1 MTALRWSRIL
11 RALGHQVRI
20 EPQYRGQQCD
30 LMIALHARRSHQSVR
45 CFRRRYPTRPL
56 VLALT
61 GTDLYRDLG
70 SSRSAQ
76 RSLKLA
82 NWLVTLQPLGI
93 RRLPK
98 SLRSKAMAIFQSAV
112 CPKTSPHPRTDRFQI
127 SVIGHL
133 RPVKDP
139 LRAAIAAKLLPASS
153 RIQIVHVGGALNTA
167 LANRAQRESRSG
179 RRYRWLGEVSHSKA
193 LRILAQS
200 RLLVLTSKLEGG
212 ANVIGEALACGVPV
226 LSSRIDGSV
235 GLLGPKYPGYFAVG
249 DSRELARLLWRAEHD
264 AKFLQRLRS
273 QCQQRA
279 RYIRP
284 ERERRA
290 WERLLR
296 RATRDH
302 VPAGRARSVSNRW
315 RGK

>member
-1 MTALRWSRIL
+1 VTALRWSRIL
-11 RALGHQVRI
+11 RALGHRVRI

-30 LMIALHARRSHQSVR
+30 LMIALHARRSHPSVR
-45 CFRRRYPTRPL
+45 RFRRRYPTRPL
-56 VLALT
+56 ILALT

-112 CPKTSPHPRTDRFQI
+112 CPKTSPRPRTDRFQV

-139 LRAAIAAKLLPASS
+139 LRAAVAARLLPASS
-153 RIQIVHVGGALNTA
+153 RIQILHVGGALNTA
-167 LANRAQRESRSG
+167 LAKRARRESRSG

-249 DSRELARLLWRAEHD
+249 DSRGLARLLLRAERD
-264 AKFLQRLRS
+264 AKFLGRLRS
-273 QCQQRA
+273 QCKQRA

-284 ERERRA
+284 ERERKA

-296 RATRDH
+296 NATR
-302 VPAGRARSVSNRW
+302 RSRSVGSTTVRIDSMA
-315 RGK
+315 G